1 MNIHYFIH
9 FSLFFALSFAQN
21 ETEIQRMEKEE
32 SYRRAYHG
40 LVVGYDCS
48 TPTEV
53 TSHELDTIEDCE
65 EKMIQESSTPAQVQ
79 ILQRSNKYVIKATSC
94 SLRRTRKLSHCGS
107 HDHSVSCYSEEYTYR
122 KIEVSEKQCKNG
134 STRDNWPPQTNK

>member
-9 FSLFFALSFAQN
+9 FSLFFAFSFAQN
-21 ETEIQRMEKEE
+21 ETEIQRIEKEE

-65 EKMIQESSTPAQVQ
+65 EKMIQQSSKHQSSKQKV
-79 ILQRSNKYVIKATSC
+79 LQTFWKVC
-94 SLRRTRKLSHCGS
+94 KLF
-107 HDHSVSCYSEEYTYR
+107 VL
-122 KIEVSEKQCKNG
+122 KIE
-134 STRDNWPPQTNK
+134 D